1 MSESHAE
8 QAIEA
13 LRSQISASIVG
24 DEGTTYWLTPAIVAR
39 VPGFSD
45 ECLDASHTTIIT
57 MSPDAPD
64 QVEGLTF
71 TTMKGQIL
79 VHIAAATQFTT
90 AEAGALHPAEAHR
103 EILQDRLLQDL
114 EKAVGSS
121 NTLGG
126 LCLWARIVERDKS
139 PQRTFALG
147 WAVAYAS
154 VLIEYA
160 YTEGQP

>member
-1 MSESHAE
+1 MSESRAE

-13 LRSQISASIVG
+13 LRSQISSSIVG
-24 DEGTTYWLTPAIVAR
+24 DGGTTYWLTPSLVVR
-39 VPGFSD
+39 VPGFTE
-45 ECLDASHTTIIT
+45 ECLAADLTTVIT
-57 MSPDAPD
+57 LSPDAPD

-71 TTMKGQIL
+71 TTMKGQLL
-79 VHIAAATQFTT
+79 VHVACATQFTA
-90 AEAGALHPAEAHR
+90 AEVDMLHPATVHR

-114 EKAVGSS
+114 EKAVGAS

-126 LCLWARIVERDKS
+126 KCLWARLVERDKS
-139 PQRTFALG
+139 AQRTFALG

-160 YTEGQP
+160 YPEGQP